1 MAYSQHTL
9 YGGALVGVI
18 IAASIAGIVITGG
31 PGEARRER
39 EDLARQQA
47 LSETALAL
55 ACYQQAFG
63 EIPEDLTIV
72 ENELVH
78 VTSEARQQDACSQAG
93 IRKDPVS
100 DEHFRLERQDGSVT
114 RICADFAT
122 GNSDAPYNS
131 YRYAPAR
138 AVILDLDKPRE
149 TAGEYCYEL
158 NLSADLEY

>member
-9 YGGALVGVI
+9 YGGALVSVI
-18 IAASIAGIVITGG
+18 ITACIAGIAITGG
-31 PGEARRER
+31 PGQARKER
-39 EDLARQQA
+39 EDLARLQA

-72 ENELVH
+72 ENELAH
-78 VTSEARQQDACSQAG
+78 VTSQARQQDACSQAE

-100 DEHFRLERQDGSVT
+100 DEHFRLERQAGLVT
-114 RICADFAT
+114 RICAEFAT

-131 YRYAPAR
+131 YRYGPSR
-138 AVILDLDKPRE
+138 AVILDMDKPRE
-149 TAGEYCYEL
+149 AAGEYCYEL
-158 NLSADLEY
+158 NLSAKLEY